1 MRPSKYRTPGRRDMH
16 DAFAAAR
23 AAGLWRF
30 DQRADRISLAVR

>member
-1 MRPSKYRTPGRRDMH
+1 MH

-23 AAGLWRF
+23 AAELWRF